1 MTTWSLDRR
10 VALGED
16 EIAWDR
22 FGDGPPLVLV
32 HGFPSNSFI
41 WRDVAPRLAET
52 RSVYAYDMIGF
63 GASTQ
68 REGQDVFIAGQARI
82 LNGLLDHWGLDRPD
96 IAGHDIG
103 AAVVALTHAASPR
116 FRRIALLSAAI
127 VRPCVTE
134 NTLHVQRHIDAY
146 RTMPAAL
153 YSEILSIQIRSA
165 DFRPMLEEVLAAY
178 RAPWSGAAGQAAY
191 YRFVGQMADEE
202 FARAEAAVSGI
213 EVPTLILWG
222 AEDRWTAP
230 ERGDFLER
238 LILDSRQVRVP
249 GGGHFVM
256 DDEPGAVA
264 DALVRFFDEI

>member
-1 MTTWSLDRR
+1 MFSVISTRTGPCRR
-10 VALGED
+10 RSTAKFSQS
-16 EIAWDR
+16 R
-22 FGDGPPLVLV
+22 F
-32 HGFPSNSFI
+32 
-41 WRDVAPRLAET
+41 
-52 RSVYAYDMIGF
+52 
-63 GASTQ
+63 
-68 REGQDVFIAGQARI
+68 
-82 LNGLLDHWGLDRPD
+82 
-96 IAGHDIG
+96 
-103 AAVVALTHAASPR
+103 ASPI
-116 FRRIALLSAAI
+116 FG
-127 VRPCVTE
+127 
-134 NTLHVQRHIDAY
+134 
-146 RTMPAAL
+146 
-153 YSEILSIQIRSA
+153 
-165 DFRPMLEEVLAAY
+165 LAAY